1 MINLDNP
8 EEIKKTQGGDAV
20 LTSVDSLIE
29 QLTQSFTEASSIV
42 FPEEYKNVRN
52 VVVCG
57 MGGSRFPGLIL
68 NFLFKDNITV
78 PYTVNDDYILPGYVN
93 KDTLVILSSYS
104 GTTEEVIHCAQEA
117 VKRGAK
123 VTGVTSG
130 GEVKNMLES
139 LKAQAYYFNSIS

>member
-8 EEIKKTQGGDAV
+8 EEIKKTQGGGAV

-57 MGGSRFPGLIL
+57 MGGSRFP
-68 NFLFKDNITV
+68 
-78 PYTVNDDYILPGYVN
+78 
-93 KDTLVILSSYS
+93 
-104 GTTEEVIHCAQEA
+104 
-117 VKRGAK
+117 
-123 VTGVTSG
+123 VT
-130 GEVKNMLES
+130 
-139 LKAQAYYFNSIS
+139 ISRRISTG